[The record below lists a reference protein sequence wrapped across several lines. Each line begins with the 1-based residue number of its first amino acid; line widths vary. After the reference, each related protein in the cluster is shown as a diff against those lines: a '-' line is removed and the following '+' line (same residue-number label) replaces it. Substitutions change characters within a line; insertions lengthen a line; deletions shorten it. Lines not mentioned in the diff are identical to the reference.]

1 MTNYY
6 NSRKFVYHKNI
17 EFERIETVPAA
28 GNSTSRR
35 DYNTVDMNV
44 RNGSSYIYR
53 LRMVDRDGS
62 FKYSDEVAV
71 VIGDVNSNLSIS
83 ESRPNPVSGVAS
95 FDYSVQNSGLVT
107 VVLTDMMGREISTI
121 FSGNINAGTHTLEVS
136 SSDLASGVYQ
146 IIVKSGDSFATR
158 SIQVVK

>member
-1 MTNYY
+1 
-6 NSRKFVYHKNI
+6 
-17 EFERIETVPAA
+17 
-28 GNSTSRR
+28 
-35 DYNTVDMNV
+35 
-44 RNGSSYIYR
+44 
-53 LRMVDRDGS
+53 MVDRDGS

-83 ESRPNPVSGVAS
+83 ESRPNPVSGIAS

-121 FSGNINAGTHTLEVS
+121 FSGNVNAGTHSLEVS